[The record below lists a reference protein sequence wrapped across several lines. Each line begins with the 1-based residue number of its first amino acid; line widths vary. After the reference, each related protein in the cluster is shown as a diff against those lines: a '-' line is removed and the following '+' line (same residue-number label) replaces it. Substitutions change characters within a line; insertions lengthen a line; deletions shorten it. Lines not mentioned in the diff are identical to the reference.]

1 MTIGI
6 ILIGRNEGERLKRCI
21 GSIPAGAGDV
31 VYVDSG
37 STDGSVEWAR
47 GEGIEVVELDMSRP
61 FTAARARNAGLER
74 LLRLQP
80 QTEFVQFVDGDC
92 ELQPG
97 WLERAVKALSG
108 EPELAAVCGRL
119 RERCPEASIYNRL
132 CDLEW
137 NGPAGEISACGGIA
151 MYRAS
156 ALQAVGGFD
165 ESVVAGEEPELCLR
179 LRRAGWKIRRLP
191 DEMALHDAAM
201 VRFGQWWKR
210 AVRGGYGG
218 LDVAVRFENGMG
230 NFSRQVRSARIWGIG
245 WPLAVIALALVGAAA
260 GGVVAAALA
269 SGIVLA
275 AFPLQVLRLSLRAWR
290 KGSDPRTSL
299 AYGTLTMLAK
309 FASLCGQCRYWRDR
323 RAGRQPVLI
332 EAHKSP
338 TGTPIAP
345 IHA

>member
-1 MTIGI
+1 MNPIGI
-6 ILIGRNEGERLKRCI
+6 VIIGRNEGERLKRCI
-21 GSIPAGAGDV
+21 ASIPAGAGDV

-37 STDGSVEWAR
+37 STDGSVAWAQSQ
-47 GEGIEVVELDMSRP
+47 GIEVVELDMSRP

-80 QTEFVQFVDGDC
+80 QTELVQFVDGDC

-97 WLERAVKALSG
+97 WLEAGAAALSQQ
-108 EPELAAVCGRL
+108 PQQAAVCGRL

-132 CDLEW
+132 CDIEW

-151 MYRAS
+151 MYRAT

-210 AVRGGYGG
+210 AVRGGYAYALGRHMHGASPERHWVRQTRSNWFWG
-218 LDVAVRFENGMG
+218 LLFPIFV
-230 NFSRQVRSARIWGIG
+230 
-245 WPLAVIALALVGAAA
+245 
-260 GGVVAAALA
+260 AALA
-269 SGIVLA
+269 WPTMGFSLLLLA
-275 AFPLQVLRLSLRAWR
+275 GYPLLAWR
-290 KGSDPRTSL
+290 VSRHMRSRGFSAADARLYAALCVLSKFPQVVGQLRFWVGVALARPSKIIEHKSARSDPRL
-299 AYGTLTMLAK
+299 AQ
-309 FASLCGQCRYWRDR
+309 S
-323 RAGRQPVLI
+323 
-332 EAHKSP
+332 HS
-338 TGTPIAP
+338 
-345 IHA
+345 